1 MQEGFD
7 KTLEH
12 MTWKDSFSMSQ
23 EIVEDAKL
31 MDLRKRPAQ
40 FIAGY
45 YRTRE
50 KFGAA
55 LYGAAITG
63 KTSVSFHGR
72 TFDAKGADGKA
83 LFDKAH
89 PSALERNKGTQ
100 SNQFADAFSNDAL
113 GAMETAMQD
122 FRGDNGEILDV
133 APDTILIPNNYKL
146 KKDVFAAIG
155 ADKDPTTS
163 NNGFNYQYGRWS
175 VIIWPYLN
183 QFITA
188 DTSPWVLLDSRY
200 NEQYGGA
207 MWFDRVQLNVRSEI
221 DPGNDANVWK
231 GRAPVH
237 RGLQRLALRRGG
249 RRKRRHSAYQRLT
262 AQRPGGGFAA
272 ARFSDRRD
280 SMTVAQVIQA
290 VDAVKPNAFSNEEKT
305 RWLNEVEGMVQTE
318 VLLFASEEVITY
330 SYEQDKDAQLL
341 VQPPHDKLYPAYLEA
356 RVDYANGD
364 MKSTRTRCRCST
376 PFSASLSGGSP

>member
-1 MQEGFD
+1 MAGITFTEGSGLQDSIFGKSQAPIRMFLEKRGEAFEQQSMLKELFNMESSNKWAEKMGTMTAMEGFQPVGENGTYPLDSMQEGFD
-7 KTLEH
+7 KTMEH

-188 DTSPWVLLDSRY
+188 DTASWVLLDSRY

-231 GRAPVH
+231 GRA
-237 RGLQRLALRRGG
+237 RF
-249 RRKRRHSAYQRLT
+249 T
-262 AQRPGGGFAA
+262 AGFNDWRFAA
-272 ARFSDRRD
+272 VGGV
-280 SMTVAQVIQA
+280 TGG
-290 VDAVKPNAFSNEEKT
+290 T
-305 RWLNEVEGMVQTE
+305 
-318 VLLFASEEVITY
+318 
-330 SYEQDKDAQLL
+330 QLI
-341 VQPPHDKLYPAYLEA
+341 
-356 RVDYANGD
+356 
-364 MKSTRTRCRCST
+364 
-376 PFSASLSGGSP
+376 GG